1 MIDLIGRPG
10 ATCQPDSFLNSA
22 SSMLVA
28 SPLCHPKFKPVETA
42 EYTKT
47 LAQLYFLDSQA
58 LHLVFDTTSGYYLCA
73 RCFLKYIYIYIYDGT
88 SLVKNKSYLS
98 LY

>member
-58 LHLVFDTTSGYYLCA
+58 LHLVFDSTSGYYLCTLDA
-73 RCFLKYIYIYIYDGT
+73 FFFFFERM
-88 SLVKNKSYLS
+88 YL
-98 LY
+98 